1 VKIRTKARENRGG
14 YDPMAPPPAA
24 EWLALDEP
32 ERRRRVEVYH
42 RAAGIEIPNP
52 GAHALI
58 HAVIE
63 TQLAQGLAPVR
74 QVLER
79 LLAGGLD
86 RHEALHA
93 IGSVLARRL
102 HAMTQE
108 KTFDSGEYL
117 QGLEALAV
125 EDFKPRPG

>member
-1 VKIRTKARENRGG
+1 MKIRTKGTRPSG
-14 YDPMAPPPAA
+14 YDPAEAPDPDA
-24 EWLALDEP
+24 WLALEEP
-32 ERRRRVEVYH
+32 ERRRRVELYH

-52 GAHALI
+52 PAHALI

-74 QVLER
+74 QVLDR
-79 LLAGGLD
+79 LLAEGLD

-102 HAMTQE
+102 HAMSQE
-108 KTFDSGEYL
+108 KTFDSDEYL
-117 QGLEALAV
+117 QGLESLAAA
-125 EDFKPRPG
+125 DWKPS